1 VTDYDRFARFYD
13 RVVGD
18 RTPEIDR
25 IRTYISK
32 HRPGAQSLLELGCGT
47 GALLSGLTQDLAVTG
62 IDRSPEMLSV
72 AARAVPGAR
81 LVQADMTAFTL
92 PGRYDVVMC
101 MFDALNHVTTVDG
114 WLGLFRCAHDHLSD
128 GGLFV
133 FDVNTTG
140 RLRRL
145 ADGPPY
151 LDEFDG
157 NVLLMTVRSAHDG
170 LVLWE
175 TRIFAHQDDDVY
187 RLHREQIYELGV
199 PVAEIRAALA
209 DQFDLLEEE
218 SLDGS
223 PVSDSSDRVFFVYRR
238 RPAGPAPS

>member
-1 VTDYDRFARFYD
+1 MEPVTDYDRFAPFYD

-18 RTPEIDR
+18 RTEEIDR

-47 GALLSGLTQDLAVTG
+47 GALLSGLAQDLAVTG

-72 AARAVPGAR
+72 AARTVPSAR

-114 WLGLFRCAHDHLSD
+114 WLRLFRCAYDHLSD
-128 GGLFV
+128 GGLLV

-157 NVLLMTVRSAHDG
+157 NVLAG
-170 LVLWE
+170 
-175 TRIFAHQDDDVY
+175 A
-187 RLHREQIYELGV
+187 LGD
-199 PVAEIRAALA
+199 P
-209 DQFDLLEEE
+209 DLRPP
-218 SLDGS
+218 G
-223 PVSDSSDRVFFVYRR
+223 RR
-238 RPAGPAPS
+238 HLPPAP

>member
-1 VTDYDRFARFYD
+1 MTDYDRFAVFYD

-18 RTPEIDR
+18 RTQEIDR

-32 HRPGAQSLLELGCGT
+32 HRPGARSVLELGCGT
-47 GALLSGLTQDLAVTG
+47 GALLSGLAEDLAVTG

-72 AARAVPGAR
+72 AARTVPGAR
-81 LVQADMTAFTL
+81 LVQGDMTAFTL
-92 PGRYDVVMC
+92 PDRYDVVMC

-114 WLGLFRCAHDHLSD
+114 WFRLFRCAYDHLSD

-140 RLRRL
+140 RLSRL

-151 LDEFDG
+151 LDEFDR
-157 NVLLMTVRSAHDG
+157 NFLLMTVRSAHDG
-170 LVLWE
+170 LVRWE
-175 TRIFAHQDDDVY
+175 TRIFAHQGDDIY

-199 PVAEIRAALA
+199 PVGEIRAALA
-209 DQFDLLEEE
+209 GQFELLEEE

-223 PVSDSSDRVFFVYRR
+223 PVSDSSDRVFFAYRR
-238 RPAGPAPS
+238 RVAAAG